1 MLSRFLAFVVN
12 QRLMVLALTAIL
24 VGVGVWSALRLP
36 IDAVPD
42 VTNVQVQINTNAPAL
57 SPIEVERQITLPIE
71 VAMAG
76 LPDVE
81 AVRSLSKFG
90 LSQVTV
96 VFRDHVNIYF
106 ARQLVQ
112 ERLQEA
118 REQIP
123 SSVGS
128 PVMGP
133 ISSGL
138 GEVFQ
143 YVIGNPKGDLIE
155 LRTIQDWVVRPQ
167 LRSVPGVAEVNSFGG
182 FEKQYQVL
190 VRPDDLVKHALTLRQ
205 VFEAL
210 AANNINKGGG
220 YLVKSAEQFVIRGV
234 GQVQNVGQIQNIV
247 VATTHGVPVRVR
259 DVAEVTVG
267 SSIRQGAVTKDGQG
281 EAVTGIVMM
290 LLGANSRTVVEDVKA
305 RFAQIAKSLPA
316 GVTLTAF
323 YDRTDLVGR
332 TIKTVETNL
341 IEGAALVIAVLFLL
355 LGNIRAAIVVALSI
369 PLSMLFAVSF
379 MVKLGIAGSLMSLG
393 AIDFGL
399 IVDGSVVM
407 VENTLRRL
415 AERRQRGGRLLP
427 TIVEACAEVG
437 RPIIFGVGI
446 IIVVYLPILT
456 LQGVEGK
463 LFIPMAMTVVLA
475 LAGSLLLTFTVTPV
489 LLSLVLRGRIS
500 EREVWLIRWIKRGYA
515 PLLTWCLGRRGP
527 VVAAAGLAALAGL
540 LAVPYLGAE
549 FIPRLDEGAIAIQVL
564 RLPSVS
570 LEESIQQATMVEAQL
585 RSAFPDEIA
594 TIVSK
599 TGRPEIATDPMG
611 VNVSDVIVTLKPH
624 EQWTRPFQR
633 RISRRR

>member
-1 MLSRFLAFVVN
+1 MLTRFLAFILE
-12 QRLMVLALTAIL
+12 QRLLVLALTAIL
-24 VGVGVWSALRLP
+24 VGIGVWSALRLP

-42 VTNVQVQINTNAPAL
+42 VTNVQVQINTNTPAL

-81 AVRSLSKFG
+81 EVRSLSKFG

-96 VFRDHVNIYF
+96 VFKDHVNIYF

-118 REQIP
+118 RELIP
-123 SSVGS
+123 PGLGS
-128 PVMGP
+128 PEMGP

-143 YVIGNPKGDLIE
+143 YSVEAPKGDLIE
-155 LRTIQDWVVRPQ
+155 LRTIQDWIVKPQ

-190 VRPDDLVKHALTLRQ
+190 VRPEELVKHKLTLRL

-210 AANNINKGGG
+210 AANNVNKGGG
-220 YLVKSAEQFVIRGV
+220 YLVKSAEQYVIRGV
-234 GQVQNVGQIQNIV
+234 GQVQNLGQIQNVV

-259 DVAEVTVG
+259 DLAEVTVG
-267 SSIRQGAVTKDGQG
+267 SSIRQGAVTKDGEG
-281 EAVTGIVMM
+281 ETVTGIVMM

-305 RFAQIAKSLPA
+305 RVSQIAKSLPV
-316 GVTLTAF
+316 GVTLKAF
-323 YDRTDLVGR
+323 YDRTDLVRR

-341 IEGAALVIAVLFLL
+341 VEGAALVIAVLFLL
-355 LGNIRAAIVVALSI
+355 LGNIRAAIIVALSI

-415 AERRQRGGRLLP
+415 AERGQSSGRLLH

-475 LAGSLLLTFTVTPV
+475 LAGSLILTFTVTPV
-489 LLSLVLRGRIS
+489 LASLLLRGRIS
-500 EREVWLIRWIKRGYA
+500 EREVFLMRWIKRGYA
-515 PLLTWCLGRRGP
+515 PLLAWCLRHRLP
-527 VVAAAGLAALAGL
+527 VLGAAGLAVAGGL
-540 LAVPYLGAE
+540 LAVALPWRRVHSP
-549 FIPRLDEGAIAIQVL
+549 PRRGGHRAPGLTPAQ
-564 RLPSVS
+564 RLARGVDPAGYHGRETAPLS
-570 LEESIQQATMVEAQL
+570 LPRRDRDHPLQDWPARDRHRPDGREHQRRDRHVEA
-585 RSAFPDEIA
+585 P
-594 TIVSK
+594 
-599 TGRPEIATDPMG
+599 
-611 VNVSDVIVTLKPH
+611 
-624 EQWTRPFQR
+624 
-633 RISRRR
+633 